1 MQATETNFGYVNKK
15 RSISKFMKF
24 MDNFMK
30 SEKEQETEEQ
40 EEQEA
45 ETSKGHW
52 DSAQGLS
59 LEHSL

>member
-30 SEKEQETEEQ
+30 SEKEQETQEQ
-40 EEQEA
+40 EE
-45 ETSKGHW
+45 
-52 DSAQGLS
+52 
-59 LEHSL
+59 